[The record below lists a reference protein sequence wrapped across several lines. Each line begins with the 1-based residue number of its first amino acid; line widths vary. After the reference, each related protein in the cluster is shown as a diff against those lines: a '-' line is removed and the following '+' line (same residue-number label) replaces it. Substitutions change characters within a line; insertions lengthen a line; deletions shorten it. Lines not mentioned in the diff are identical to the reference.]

1 MGRLKI
7 LFIKNRCEKIA
18 RHKARKKKR
27 KPNKKSNKK
36 IELSNSQLVLKKD
49 NFYKKPKICN
59 REKTVIEIPS
69 RFNLINNPVESLNTL
84 KEINYAFEQSK
95 SKEINFDY
103 SKCYDLGLDASVICD
118 LLVSN
123 GESYRKSCNKK
134 VKLSGNMPQGYAAG
148 EIFCSLPS
156 RLSTESFILSILSTR

>member
-59 REKTVIEIPS
+59 REKTIIEIPS
-69 RFNLINNPVESLNTL
+69 RFNLINNP
-84 KEINYAFEQSK
+84 I
-95 SKEINFDY
+95 
-103 SKCYDLGLDASVICD
+103 
-118 LLVSN
+118 
-123 GESYRKSCNKK
+123 
-134 VKLSGNMPQGYAAG
+134 
-148 EIFCSLPS
+148 
-156 RLSTESFILSILSTR
+156 